1 MYQDINL
8 YLAGEWIP
16 ASQGGTRPVLNPATE
31 EPVGTIADATAD
43 DLNKALSAAD
53 RGVAVWRNTGPWDR
67 ASKLRRTADLIRERV
82 DTIATVMSLET
93 GKPLAEAKGETGA
106 AADQFEWYSEETK
119 RIYG

>member
-53 RGVAVWRNTGPWDR
+53 RGVPFGAILDHGTGPANFAAPSTSF
-67 ASKLRRTADLIRERV
+67 ASASTQ
-82 DTIATVMSLET
+82 SQ
-93 GKPLAEAKGETGA
+93 P
-106 AADQFEWYSEETK
+106 
-119 RIYG
+119 